1 MLYFMIEGTFYDPL
15 PVEPDELQ
23 KLIKEHLA
31 YLQKGFEE
39 GWILFSGPKAHSGGG
54 IILMKAES
62 RKEADNFLERDPF
75 QKAGIQEYHM
85 VEFRFHD
92 GQEEV
97 KSWFR

>member
-31 YLQKGFEE
+31 YLQKGFDE
-39 GWILFSGPKAHSGGG
+39 GWILFSGPKAYSGGG

-62 RKEADNFLERDPF
+62 GKEVDDFLENDPF
-75 QKAGIQEYHM
+75 KQNGISEYRI

-92 GQEEV
+92 GQEGV
-97 KSWFR
+97 KSWFS

>member
-23 KLIKEHLA
+23 KLIKGHLT
-31 YLQKGFEE
+31 YLQKGFNE

-54 IILMKAES
+54 VILMKAES
-62 RKEADNFLERDPF
+62 RKEVDDFLEEDPF
-75 QKAGIQEYHM
+75 QKAGIQEYHV

-92 GQEEV
+92 GQEGV
-97 KSWFR
+97 KSWFS